1 MTGRTPPLPE
11 GRRGAR
17 PEEKPFAPEGS
28 AARLSQPLLLKVPS
42 QASYKALNGQ
52 NWGNRALSANKSPI
66 TGPPQNDSGGPI
78 TEKVLNGLRDVVGDS
93 HTKTIPKYIIILK

>member
-1 MTGRTPPLPE
+1 MGFLDWEDPPLPE

-42 QASYKALNGQ
+42 QASYKASTDKM
-52 NWGNRALSANKSPI
+52 GNRALVLINPQLLDPPKT
-66 TGPPQNDSGGPI
+66 TGGV
-78 TEKVLNGLRDVVGDS
+78 K
-93 HTKTIPKYIIILK
+93 